1 MASRLSG
8 RRTEYRPAAARE
20 TIGRTRGPEASPG
33 RLGDTRNGFGDVQG
47 QLQRRQTAVARLQG
61 GAFVGVSVSARQRD
75 RGIVI
80 IPLDSL
86 SFSLS
91 FSLSQILSLS
101 SLFRS
106 LFQHQNLK

>member
-1 MASRLSG
+1 MARLS
-8 RRTEYRPAAARE
+8 
-20 TIGRTRGPEASPG
+20 
-33 RLGDTRNGFGDVQG
+33 
-47 QLQRRQTAVARLQG
+47 G
-61 GAFVGVSVSARQRD
+61 GAFVGVSVSVKRIASRKRQRD

-91 FSLSQILSLS
+91 QFLSLS

-106 LFQHQNLK
+106 LFQHQDLK